1 MTFLRRLWQGKY
13 SLPATFWGFY
23 CAGQIVCVFVSGIL
37 LFLSR
42 LVDARPI
49 AFALLFALT
58 FAYWLIASVGVWRSA
73 GAYWT
78 SPIWMRRIWAGAAR
92 VVVIAFVAKDAFG
105 LASRETF
112 TMIQRIMA
120 DAEF

>member
-23 CAGQIVCVFVSGIL
+23 CAGQFVCFFVAGIL

-49 AFALLFALT
+49 AFVVLFALN
-58 FAYWLIASVGVWRSA
+58 FAYWLISSVGVWRSA
-73 GAYWT
+73 GPYWI

-92 VVVIAFVAKDAFG
+92 VVVITYVAEVAFG
-105 LASRETF
+105 LASGETF
-112 TMIQRIMA
+112 EVVQRMMA
-120 DAEF
+120 DEF

>member
-13 SLPATFWGFY
+13 SLPASFWGFY
-23 CAGQIVCVFVSGIL
+23 CAGQFVCVFVAGHL
-37 LFLSR
+37 LFFSR

-49 AFALLFALT
+49 AFPLLFALT

-92 VVVIAFVAKDAFG
+92 IVVIAYVANVAFG
-105 LASRETF
+105 LASGETF
-112 TMIQRIMA
+112 AVIQRIIA

>member
-23 CAGQIVCVFVSGIL
+23 CAGQFVCFFVSGIL

-49 AFALLFALT
+49 ALVVLLALT
-58 FAYWLIASVGVWRSA
+58 SAYWWIASVGVWRSA
-73 GAYWT
+73 GPYWI

-92 VVVIAFVAKDAFG
+92 VVVITYVAEVAFG
-105 LASRETF
+105 LASGETF
-112 TMIQRIMA
+112 EVVQRMMA
-120 DAEF
+120 DEF